1 MDERATNTPI
11 PTNGAIR
18 TGSRVRIPNEA
29 SNSEDLALL
38 AQVSQKDQKAL
49 ETLYAKYQR
58 VVYSLVLRIVRD
70 EDEASELLQDV
81 FVQVWQKADLFDQ
94 DRGNFNTWLL
104 TLAHNKA
111 INTLRSKAYK
121 KRALENRGDADD
133 IVKWAGD
140 AATDT
145 RTPLSEQIADD
156 ARTQVLEALRQIPE
170 AQRQA
175 LILAYYEGLSQS
187 EIAERLDVPLGTI
200 KTRMRQGML
209 KLKEILGDL
218 I

>member
-1 MDERATNTPI
+1 M
-11 PTNGAIR
+11 
-18 TGSRVRIPNEA
+18 RIPNEA
-29 SNSEDLALL
+29 SNSEDLTLL
-38 AQVSQKDQKAL
+38 AQVSQKDQQAL
-49 ETLYAKYQR
+49 EALYAKYQR
-58 VVYSLVLRIVRD
+58 IVYSLVLRIVRD

-121 KRALENRGDADD
+121 KRALETRGDDD
-133 IVKWAGD
+133 EIMRLAGE
-140 AATDT
+140 AVTEL

-156 ARTQVLEALRQIPE
+156 ARKQVLDALRKIPDAQREALT
-170 AQRQA
+170 
-175 LILAYYEGLSQS
+175 LAYYEGLSQS
-187 EIAERLDVPLGTI
+187 EIAERLGVPLGTV

-209 KLKEILGDL
+209 KLKEFLGDL

>member
-1 MDERATNTPI
+1 MDNRATNTPA

-18 TGSRVRIPNEA
+18 GTARVRISNEA
-29 SNSEDLALL
+29 SNSEDLTLL
-38 AQVSQKDQKAL
+38 GQVSQKDQHAL
-49 ETLYAKYQR
+49 EALYAKYQR
-58 VVYSLVLRIVRD
+58 IVYSLALRIVRD

-121 KRALENRGDADD
+121 KRSLETRGDDDD
-133 IVKWAGD
+133 IMKWAGE
-140 AATDT
+140 AATEV

-156 ARTQVLEALRQIPE
+156 ARTQVLDALGKIPE
-170 AQRQA
+170 AQREA
-175 LILAYYEGLSQS
+175 LTLAYYEGLSQS
-187 EIAERLDVPLGTI
+187 EIAEKLGVPLGTV
-200 KTRMRQGML
+200 KTRMRQGLL
-209 KLKEILGDL
+209 KLKEFLGDL
-218 I
+218 N